1 MSTKKNLVRVTILN
15 EEYAIRSDES
25 PEHTRAVAEYLDH
38 SIRRVL
44 DSGTVVET
52 SRAAILA
59 ALQITGELFEVRATK
74 PGLGGGG
81 GDGSRTIEITQRLQ
95 ALSAE
100 VRRMLPPG
108 KRGEPAA

>member
-1 MSTKKNLVRVTILN
+1 MKKNLVRVTILD

-25 PEHTRAVAEYLDH
+25 PEHTRAVAEYLDQ

-59 ALQITGELFEVRATK
+59 ALQITGELFEARAARD
-74 PGLGGGG
+74 GGATT
-81 GDGSRTIEITQRLQ
+81 DITRRLL

-100 VRRMLPPG
+100 VRRLLPPV